1 MREQSHEGF
10 FYVLKT
16 KKCRPYADFS
26 SIVSLYGLVCIVFD
40 HLFGFHSLSWS
51 QNLKL
56 ARLIYAYLWAAVA
69 NFPCCIMTLMSNV
82 LKFPLLSFIYLI
94 FFAITSTELL
104 FF

>member
-1 MREQSHEGF
+1 MQISAALF
-10 FYVLKT
+10 LCMALYVLFLII
-16 KKCRPYADFS
+16 CF
-26 SIVSLYGLVCIVFD
+26 VFI
-40 HLFGFHSLSWS
+40 LSWS